1 MNNSEGSQIL
11 GTRGQKLEAGFFL
24 LLFAGWFSTS
34 TVWKL
39 SATGEALYFALLAAF
54 LLLLCFLDRKA
65 WEQLP
70 NKQFFF
76 VLLAA
81 WLGLFHFFG
90 NSILGYVHTKSL
102 FTLMYN
108 GFNSAGPVN
117 DSSYCD
123 FIPFLVLG
131 LFWWKRTELLAQP
144 KIMWW
149 PGLVLLV
156 FAMGLHL
163 CGYVLLQPRFSVVAL
178 FAGIY
183 GLMGLAW
190 GREWLKKSF
199 FPFFLFIFLLPSE
212 SLIEPITF
220 PLRLFVSTL
229 VKWVAN
235 YVLGIDVMRTG
246 TELFDPSGTY
256 QYDVAA
262 ACSGIRSLVAIS
274 LLATI
279 YGFMTFRSTWIRLLM
294 MALAVPFAVL
304 GNLVRMLLIIVAA
317 AMGGQ
322 EWGNYVHEGGP
333 FGIISLLPY
342 LPAIIGLLWI
352 GRWIEKKSGPREQF
366 KEWATKGDHEKPL
379 AQQAPSTPTPLPLVQ
394 AEATAKAV
402 EPETP
407 DKKK

>member
-1 MNNSEGSQIL
+1 MNNSEGSQIAW
-11 GTRGQKLEAGFFL
+11 TPAQKFEAGFFL

-34 TVWKL
+34 TDWKL
-39 SATGEALYFALLAAF
+39 SATGESLYFALLAAF
-54 LLLLCFLDRKA
+54 LLLLHFLDRKA

-70 NKQFFF
+70 DKAFFF
-76 VLLAA
+76 TLLAA
-81 WLGLFHFFG
+81 WLALFHFFG
-90 NSILGYVHTKSL
+90 NSVLGYVHTKSL
-102 FTLMYN
+102 FAWMYN
-108 GFNSAGPVN
+108 GFNSVSPVN

-131 LFWWKRTELLAQP
+131 LFWWKRAELLAQP
-144 KIMWW
+144 TTMWW

-163 CGYVLLQPRFSVVAL
+163 LGYVLQQPRLSLLAL
-178 FAGIY
+178 FTGIY

-190 GREWLKKSF
+190 GRAWLKKSF
-199 FPFFLFIFLLPSE
+199 FPFFLFIFLLPSD

-220 PLRLFVSTL
+220 PLRLFVSALTE
-229 VKWVAN
+229 WVAH
-235 YVLGIDVMRTG
+235 YILGIGVMRSG
-246 TELFDPSGTY
+246 TQLIDPSGTY
-256 QYDVAA
+256 GYDVAA

-279 YGFMTFRSTWIRLLM
+279 YGFIAFRSPWKRLFM

-317 AMGGQ
+317 AFGGQ

-342 LPAIIGLLWI
+342 LPAFIGLLWI
-352 GRWIEKKSGPREQF
+352 GRWMEKQAGPDQKEQ
-366 KEWATKGDHEKPL
+366 P
-379 AQQAPSTPTPLPLVQ
+379 
-394 AEATAKAV
+394 
-402 EPETP
+402 
-407 DKKK
+407 